1 MRLALILGMIVA
13 VAVLPPAGA
22 VVISEVLYD
31 PAGTDGDNE
40 FLELYNPSP
49 QDADLAG
56 WAVEFGDGFTGTWNV
71 RATLNNSRIP
81 AFGFFLIGE
90 ANVSGRDVTAT
101 LDLEGGP
108 DAVRIKNAQGAV
120 VDTVGYGALNFS
132 NLFEGSPAPDVAG
145 GHSLERRPGFLQPLA
160 GNGQDTQNNSADF
173 LDNPVPEP
181 QNSAVRESGS
191 AQVQRIASPSQPSYL
206 PGASVAITLNYTFFS
221 SQVGLIVRERNPFGI
236 QNPSPVPDV
245 VGGDLH
251 KWLLRDR
258 AAIPA
263 GVIQYTFT
271 LPATPGAY
279 TLSGDWEAVDPAGF
293 LSAGETGNSTFNVV
307 TSSLE
312 GFVEDVLGGALAN
325 ATVATDNASAQSSA
339 QGFYSLPLPDLGI
352 HRVDA
357 TKSGYLGENVT
368 LDFAT
373 QRFYNF
379 TGNSGLIPLQLSDT
393 QMLVGVRRWSADVLD
408 DITILEVIHQWASS
422 PA

>member
-1 MRLALILGMIVA
+1 MRLALILGMIVV
-13 VAVLPPAGA
+13 VAVLPSAGA

-31 PAGTDGDNE
+31 PPNSDGENE
-40 FLELYNPSP
+40 FLELYNPSS
-49 QDADLAG
+49 QVADLAG
-56 WAVEFGDGFTGTWNV
+56 WVVEWGNGADGQWEETI
-71 RATLNNSRIP
+71 TLNASIVAP
-81 AFGFFLIGE
+81 FGFYLIGKS
-90 ANVSGRDVTAT
+90 NVSGRDAT
-101 LDLEGGP
+101 FSRDLQNGP
-108 DAVRIKNAQGAV
+108 DAVRIKNAQGV
-120 VDTVGYGALNFS
+120 VIDIVGYGALNFPD
-132 NLFEGSPAPDVAG
+132 LYEGSPAPDVAD

-173 LDNPVPEP
+173 LDNPSPEP
-181 QNSAVRESGS
+181 QNSSAAERGS
-191 AQVQRIASPSQPSYL
+191 ALVQRIASPSQPSYL
-206 PGASVAITLNYTFFS
+206 PGTSVAITLNYTFFS

-258 AAIPA
+258 AAIPS
-263 GVIQYTFT
+263 GIIQYTFT
-271 LPATPGAY
+271 LPAAPGAY
-279 TLSGDWEAVDPAGF
+279 TLSGDWEAIDPAGF

-312 GFVEDVLGGALAN
+312 GFVEDVLGGVLAN
-325 ATVATDNASAQSSA
+325 ATVSTETVSTQSNI

-357 TKSGYLGENVT
+357 AKAGYLSENVT
-368 LDFAT
+368 LDFAA

-379 TGNSGLIPLQLSDT
+379 TGNSGLIPLQLTDT
-393 QMLVGVRRWSADVLD
+393 QMLVGVQRWSADVLD
-408 DITILEVIHQWASS
+408 DQTILGVIHQWATS